1 MISARNE
8 VQCSWRAGRAEGCSN
23 TRLPTGKDVGML
35 KASPPPPHSSPHGTR
50 ATDPGS
56 VTAENLNL
64 NVPRT
69 ANVYNL
75 SHGALLP
82 LWQKTTADRCSSLP
96 VVVVL
101 HSIYYL
107 LYYLINDFTVSNSF
121 FCCESSLSRNV
132 RTLVIT

>member
-1 MISARNE
+1 
-8 VQCSWRAGRAEGCSN
+8 
-23 TRLPTGKDVGML
+23 ML
-35 KASPPPPHSSPHGTR
+35 KASPPPLHPSPHGAR
-50 ATDPGS
+50 ATDPSS

-64 NVPRT
+64 NIPRT

-107 LYYLINDFTVSNSF
+107 LYYLINDFTVSNSIF
-121 FCCESSLSRNV
+121 GCESPLSRNV